1 MKKIL
6 FILTI
11 LVVMACEKKSN
22 LPEDVKWEITKENP
36 NDILSKNNV
45 EVHLNKK
52 INKQV
57 LQEIAM
63 KIREDRTE
71 YDRLW
76 IFYYIPN
83 MTEGMA
89 WATTH
94 FTPNLEINIIGSTE
108 NQDIQTSK
116 TADIE
121 GEILNKWRS
130 EKSLMGGTLVLF
142 KNRSQKKI
150 MRITFKDGSK
160 MDSKI
165 IESNLNGK
173 VKYQDENENG
183 EYYILESN
191 GNLGLYGQNEKFD
204 EAVKIE

>member
-11 LVVMACEKKSN
+11 LIFMSCKKNSN
-22 LPEDVKWEITKENP
+22 VPNDVQWKITKENP
-36 NDILSKNNV
+36 NTNLSKNNI

-52 INKQV
+52 VDQKV

-63 KIREDRTE
+63 EIREDRTQ

-108 NQDIQTSK
+108 NQDMQTSK
-116 TADIE
+116 TTDIE
-121 GEILNKWRS
+121 GEVLNKWRS

-142 KNRSQKKI
+142 KNLSQKKI

-160 MDSKI
+160 MDSEI
-165 IESNLNGK
+165 VESNIKGK
-173 VKYQDENENG
+173 TKYQDDNENG
-183 EYYILESN
+183 EYYILELN
-191 GNLGLYGQNEKFD
+191 GNLGLYGKNGKFD
-204 EAVKIE
+204 EAIKIK

>member
-6 FILTI
+6 LILTI
-11 LVVMACEKKSN
+11 LVFMACEKKSN
-22 LPEDVKWEITKENP
+22 FPEDVKWKITKEEP
-36 NDILSKNNV
+36 NLNLSKNNI

-52 INKQV
+52 IDKEV
-57 LQEIAM
+57 LQEIAI

-71 YDRLW
+71 YERLW

-94 FTPNLEINIIGSTE
+94 FTPSLEINIIGSTE
-108 NQDIQTSK
+108 NQDLITSK
-116 TADIE
+116 TTDIE

-142 KNRSQKKI
+142 KNSSQKKI
-150 MRITFKDGSK
+150 MRITFKGGSK
-160 MDSKI
+160 MESEI
-165 IESNLNGK
+165 VESNLKGK
-173 VKYQDENENG
+173 IKYQDDNENG

-191 GNLGLYGQNEKFD
+191 GNLGLYGKNGKFD
-204 EAVKIE
+204 EAIKIK